1 MFDTD
6 LTREHERAASAF
18 GIAPRSFYDAGV
30 RGALCD
36 EASRARLAQI
46 GAEFVWPG

>member
-6 LTREHERAASAF
+6 LTRQYEAAEALGCSPQLAF
-18 GIAPRSFYDAGV
+18 RAGV

-36 EASRARLAQI
+36 EKTRAGLATI
-46 GAEFVWPG
+46 SEGLV